1 MKHSIFFK
9 LLAILL
15 CAASLMGII
24 GGAAG
29 ALVLV
34 EGDLYNRTVDQML
47 DEKLRLDASI
57 FADQTALAY
66 ASRELGGC
74 PEEIIQRYGIRPD

>member
-1 MKHSIFFK
+1 MKHSLFVK
-9 LLAILL
+9 TLAILL
-15 CAASLMGII
+15 CAASLMGIV

-47 DEKLRLDASI
+47 DENLLDTATM
-57 FADQTALAY
+57 FADQTALSY

-74 PEEIIQRYGIRPD
+74 PADCRRAG